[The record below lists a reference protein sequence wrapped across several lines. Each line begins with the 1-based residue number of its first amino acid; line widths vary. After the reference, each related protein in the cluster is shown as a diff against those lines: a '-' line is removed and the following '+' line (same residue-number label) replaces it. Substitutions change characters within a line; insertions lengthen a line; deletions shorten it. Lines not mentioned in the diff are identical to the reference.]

1 MASWPKT
8 VYLLTLIVLL
18 GAHCYLIDDLEVDL
32 EALESEPR
40 ADLDVEY
47 QPDVWNEVDRDLLD
61 GDTNKRVYEQE
72 IDTDD
77 AEMTFGEAV
86 DPAVK
91 FAPGLV
97 SVSEAGDPE
106 VKFAPGL
113 VSQACL
119 GCICKLES
127 QCKPIGC
134 HMDVG
139 SLSCGYF
146 QIKVGYWT
154 DCGRPGTDW
163 KSCADDIQCSS
174 QCVQNYMRRYASYY
188 RCPATCEG
196 YAREHNG
203 GPNGCHNPRTIPYW
217 NKLKRI
223 PGCQNM

>member
-1 MASWPKT
+1 MASWQKT

-18 GAHCYLIDDLEVDL
+18 GAHCYLIDDLEEGL
-32 EALESEPR
+32 EAVESEPR

-61 GDTNKRVYEQE
+61 VDTNKRVYEQE
-72 IDTDD
+72 MDTD
-77 AEMTFGEAV
+77 
-86 DPAVK
+86 
-91 FAPGLV
+91 GLV